1 MANPV
6 VWWEIQVEDV
16 DQACAFYGA
25 VFGWT
30 FQTPMGPSYAI
41 ILADGDMVGGIANST
56 GAAASGVRTTRIYLD
71 TSDMESTLAKVES
84 NGGKVVDS
92 RALISEEFG
101 WYATFTD
108 PSGVLIGLSTSN
120 PPSSKPDVT

>member
-6 VWWEIQVEDV
+6 AWWEIQVDDV
-16 DQACAFYGA
+16 ERACTFYGA

-41 ILADGDMVGGIANST
+41 ILADGAMVGGIAEAQ
-56 GAAASGVRTTRIYLD
+56 GPAASSERVTRVYLG
-71 TSDMESTLAKVES
+71 TEDMESTLAKVEAG
-84 NGGKVVDS
+84 GGKTVDA

-108 PSGVLIGLSTSN
+108 PSGVLIGLSTTN
-120 PPSSKPDVT
+120 PPA